1 MTVSRRSE
9 SKLRPNRVGM
19 NWGPTGG
26 RDRSRRGVTQIK
38 LRKTVESMSAVYV
51 ARTDR
56 LTNIQ
61 NQIAVKRAVSE
72 NCVRVCGDVDF
83 VVICYRYKRVDPICC
98 EIGFRNT
105 KPIQLDFCTI
115 KQFVF
120 KYVFIKILFWGFRYP
135 CLTCYDLITTM

>member
-1 MTVSRRSE
+1 
-9 SKLRPNRVGM
+9 
-19 NWGPTGG
+19 
-26 RDRSRRGVTQIK
+26 
-38 LRKTVESMSAVYV
+38 MSAVYV

-120 KYVFIKILFWGFRYP
+120 KYVFIKILF
-135 CLTCYDLITTM
+135 